1 MTQFPG
7 SSAHSKRDWQTIS
20 RGLSILFV
28 KANGDKP
35 MQPAPYFVFVL
46 CTLMCIVL
54 EGCCSRPLP
63 AGFSEVA
70 EFERKH
76 PSEYKEFLY
85 LNPVN
90 LDTYRCMVGL
100 QLAVASGFSREV
112 KLRFGTIQGI
122 NEFAEKRMSQEAA
135 ECQIT
140 SRHYAELEALCLPRG
155 AICQFAWMNDERK
168 EIGLLVIKEGNIAKR
183 DVWIV
188 DYLKEKT
195 NSQKEI
201 GN

>member
-1 MTQFPG
+1 MY
-7 SSAHSKRDWQTIS
+7 SRVIHS
-20 RGLSILFV
+20 FV
-28 KANGDKP
+28 KANGDKSI
-35 MQPAPYFVFVL
+35 QPAPYFVFVL
-46 CTLMCIVL
+46 CTFMCVVL

-63 AGFSEVA
+63 KAFFEVA

-100 QLAVASGFSREV
+100 QLAVASDFSREV
-112 KLRFGTIQGI
+112 KLRFGTTQGI
-122 NEFAEKRMSQEAA
+122 NEFAEEKMSQEAA
-135 ECQIT
+135 ECQNT
-140 SRHYAELEALCLPRG
+140 SRRYTDLEALCLPHG
-155 AICQFAWMNDERK
+155 VICQFAWTNDERK
-168 EIGLLVIKEGNIAKR
+168 EVGLLVIKEGNIAKR
-183 DVWIV
+183 EVWIV
-188 DYLKEKT
+188 DYLKEKN